1 MLGPA
6 PLLQTLRHKSQ
17 SGLVSRYVKASDTV
31 NLAPTLA
38 SSYLECKLYIRE
50 SLVNFALKVGVYI
63 EKIRGRIPAAL

>member
-17 SGLVSRYVKASDTV
+17 SGLVSWYVKASDTV

-38 SSYLECKLYIRE
+38 ASYFECKVHIRE
-50 SLVNFALKVGVYI
+50 SLINFALKIGVYI
-63 EKIRGRIPAAL
+63 ERVRERVPAAL